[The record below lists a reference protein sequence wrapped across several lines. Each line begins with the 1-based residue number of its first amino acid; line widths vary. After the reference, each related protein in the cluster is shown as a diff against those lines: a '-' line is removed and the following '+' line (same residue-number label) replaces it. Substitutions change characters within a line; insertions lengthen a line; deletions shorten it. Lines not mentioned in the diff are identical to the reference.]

1 MAKYLDSDG
10 VLYFWQ
16 KIKAAFS
23 AIGHTHTKSEITD
36 FPTIPS
42 AATAN
47 PQMDGTA
54 AVGTSSKYAREDH
67 VHAHDT
73 SKANLASPTFTGTP
87 KSTTATKG
95 TNTTQIATT
104 AFVQTA
110 LGDYTT
116 TSDLSSN
123 YALKSE
129 ITGVYKYKGSVATY
143 ANLPSSNL
151 TAGDVYNVETDGQ
164 NYAWTGSAWDSLG
177 EVFTIQSVTNAEID
191 TIVAS

>member
-36 FPTIPS
+36 FPTIP
-42 AATAN
+42 AASSSN
-47 PQMDGTA
+47 PVMDGTA
-54 AVGTSSKYAREDH
+54 AAGSSSNYARADH
-67 VHAHDT
+67 VHPKDT

-87 KSTTATKG
+87 KSTTAAKG

-116 TSDLSSN
+116 TSDLSTN

-151 TAGDVYNVETDGQ
+151 TAGDVYNVESNGQ

>member
-10 VLYFWQ
+10 LLYFWQ
-16 KIKAAFS
+16 KLKTTFS
-23 AIGHTHTKSEITD
+23 ALGHTHTKSEITD

-42 AATAN
+42 PGSTN
-47 PQMDGTA
+47 PAMDGTA
-54 AVGTSSKYAREDH
+54 AVGTSSNYARADH
-67 VHAHDT
+67 VHPKDT
-73 SKANLASPTFTGTP
+73 SKANIASPTFTGTP
-87 KSTTATKG
+87 KSTTASKG

-110 LGDYTT
+110 LGDYTK
-116 TSDLSSN
+116 TSDLSAN

-129 ITGVYKYKGSVATY
+129 ITGVYRYKGSVAAY
-143 ANLPSSNL
+143 ANLPSSGQE
-151 TAGDVYNVETDGQ
+151 TGDVYNVETNGQ

-177 EVFTIQSVTNAEID
+177 EIFTITSVTNAEID